1 MNVEDQV
8 KDIIAKNLNVARD
21 KVKDEAVLQTD
32 LGADSLDIVELLM
45 HLEDNF
51 GMKISDEVPENLKTV
66 GDTIKYI
73 AFALGVE
80 VVVQSERAEGSCGA
94 ESLNSGGYIGSS
106 DGRGPDWNAILN
118 TRKQTLNAYPDIWI
132 CRDGSGQKI
141 YGPFLSR
148 SEAADCWMDLDSP
161 VVMHMPDGSR
171 VEISKSEMHVPG
183 EGF

>member
-1 MNVEDQV
+1 MSVGDQV

-45 HLEDNF
+45 HIEDNF
-51 GMKISDEVPENLKTV
+51 DMKIPDEDAGNLKTV

-73 AFALGVE
+73 ASALGVE
-80 VVVQSERAEGSCGA
+80 VVVQSERAAGSGGA
-94 ESLNSGGYIGSS
+94 ESLNPGGYIGSS

-132 CRDGSGQKI
+132 CRDGSGEKI

-171 VEISKSEMHVPG
+171 IEIKTSELHVPG
-183 EGF
+183 EGY